1 MSDYYRSASFKKFIE
16 GDMPKIAE
24 ALVRISK
31 QLELLNER
39 EERRFKL
46 DERLAITKMKAH
58 VKELNESKRTA
69 HDS

>member
-1 MSDYYRSASFKKFIE
+1 MSDFYRSASFKKFIE

-46 DERLAITKMKAH
+46 DERLTITKIKSQ
-58 VKELNESKRTA
+58 VKEINESKRTA
-69 HDS
+69 QDS

>member
-1 MSDYYRSASFKKFIE
+1 MSDFYRSASFKKFIE

-46 DERLAITKMKAH
+46 DEKLAVAKIKSQI
-58 VKELNESKRTA
+58 KEINESKRTA
-69 HDS
+69 

>member
-1 MSDYYRSASFKKFIE
+1 MSDFYRSASFKKFIE

-46 DERLAITKMKAH
+46 DEKLAVAKIKSQ
-58 VKELNESKRTA
+58 VKEINESKRTA
-69 HDS
+69 

>member
-1 MSDYYRSASFKKFIE
+1 MSDFYRSASFKKFIE

-46 DERLAITKMKAH
+46 DERLAITKIKSQI
-58 VKELNESKRTA
+58 KEMNESKGTA
-69 HDS
+69 QDS